1 MENHLAVEPPEGE
14 EPKSKAQV
22 VADVRECN
30 SKNNQ
35 FLQKVGSRLNDDQG
49 SVDVMLQHNWKRT
62 RWQMLVFDQL
72 STTNQSSWRNL
83 NRQGQGTEEM
93 NKKYAN
99 LEAKLEFLLG
109 TN

>member
-1 MENHLAVEPPEGE
+1 MAAQPAEGE

-35 FLQKVGSRLNDDQG
+35 FLQKVG
-49 SVDVMLQHNWKRT
+49 LQAER
-62 RWQMLVFDQL
+62 RPRRRDAAAQL
-72 STTNQSSWRNL
+72 EAEKMANAGLRSIISNQSKQLEEVEQARI
-83 NRQGQGTEEM
+83 RDKEEM

-99 LEAKLEFLLG
+99 LEAKLELLLG